1 MHGNLLGVRYILFC
15 YLRKGA
21 MQEFLDSAN
30 GGIIFYIQI
39 FFFQNRGTSIIYVQ
53 GAEIFLGATF
63 LPQTGGR
70 FCGLWPGGGIF
81 SNRT

>member
-1 MHGNLLGVRYILFC
+1 
-15 YLRKGA
+15 

-53 GAEIFLGATF
+53 VAEIFRGPLFYRRPG
-63 LPQTGGR
+63 GGR
-70 FCGLWPGGGIF
+70 FCGLWPGGIF